1 MGKSNSLLVDTA
13 CRVTL
18 GDGNWQYWHYYLLLM
33 VPLMVMLAWDKS
45 VRALYFSSVFICLIS
60 MSTVILLYLKEREAW
75 SDTNIV

>member
-1 MGKSNSLLVDTA
+1 
-13 CRVTL
+13 
-18 GDGNWQYWHYYLLLM
+18 M